1 LFLPISR
8 VLISTFVC
16 VSGAYEITLKSDNN
30 IVCYEGIHNIYIL
43 CATIGLASFLPTAI
57 LLRPVWQQ
65 IQSDLD
71 ILYKPKYL
79 ISHIYII
86 LIYLI
91 LTSFITLKWLYVLI
105 SFIEIL
111 ILLILQIIIKPC
123 NLEKVNYWRII
134 TLICTMS
141 TVICSFISLI
151 LNNTDNDI
159 PAILLYSAL
168 VTILLISY
176 SIFKRKYPTKISERA
191 RKLLELTT
199 IEKSQEEIK

>member
-1 LFLPISR
+1 MALCFN
-8 VLISTFVC
+8 F
-16 VSGAYEITLKSDNN
+16 
-30 IVCYEGIHNIYIL
+30 IYRN
-43 CATIGLASFLPTAI
+43 F
-57 LLRPVWQQ
+57 
-65 IQSDLD
+65 
-71 ILYKPKYL
+71 
-79 ISHIYII
+79 
-86 LIYLI
+86 
-91 LTSFITLKWLYVLI
+91 
-105 SFIEIL
+105 L

-159 PAILLYSAL
+159 PAILLYSTV

-176 SIFKRKYPTKISERA
+176 SIFKRKYYPPKISERA